1 MKNFTIV
8 LMTLFSL
15 SSFANQVK
23 CEIFKTENGG
33 DATKIETIL
42 LGDIAPDQQINEEK
56 REITK
61 LNGIVVS
68 VQLISELIAITVS
81 KKVDENAEK
90 MENILEAGGFA
101 QGIFLSLPKENLGI
115 ICSSEK

>member
-1 MKNFTIV
+1 
-8 LMTLFSL
+8 MTLFSL
-15 SSFANQVK
+15 SSFANLVK
-23 CEIFKTENGG
+23 CEIYKIENAGN
-33 DATKIETIL
+33 ATKVNTIF
-42 LGDIAPDQQINEEK
+42 LGDIVPGNQQVNEAS
-56 REITK
+56 REIAE
-61 LNGIVVS
+61 LNGTVVS